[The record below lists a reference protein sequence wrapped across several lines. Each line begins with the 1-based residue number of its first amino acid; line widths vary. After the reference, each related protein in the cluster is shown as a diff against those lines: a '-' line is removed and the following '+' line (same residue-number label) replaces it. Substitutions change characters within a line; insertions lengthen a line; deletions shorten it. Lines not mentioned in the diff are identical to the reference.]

1 MDIFKNLEEFQKKD
15 FNKTAIVEIS
25 NYSHIFPYNFI
36 DNNFVTDSSLN
47 KYFRYYMKKQSS
59 IIHDKRAFEML
70 EQLNNEK
77 ALEQLRTQREKEK
90 ANIFQNI
97 FNKKDK
103 KLEEY
108 EYNNINLKN
117 YIEKLEDKKNSE
129 DQGYNIMYLL
139 MKLLKFRRKKV
150 IKKKKFE
157 KTKSL
162 LEEKRN
168 KYKNKYNELL
178 NNLQEKENNEK
189 SEINIKDN
197 KPNNISQTSFENEIK
212 KNLTSININK
222 INYNKFFD
230 PKEIK
235 NSTTSNILS
244 LSEKRI
250 DNNLNINYNLNKR
263 KSFQIEK
270 SNKLKQIKYSLLN
283 SGKKNKN
290 KSINNKQEI
299 DDNKPKI
306 KLNKLLIVKPN
317 KNYSLSVPKS
327 HKNYFNFQKDEN
339 EKNKHLLK
347 EKINKLKQIKKL
359 NSLNLDNKAMNKMNK
374 TSFGKFDLQLNK
386 KKNQKLLL
394 ALNVKEKE
402 INNRAQELS
411 NLIRTSYKK
420 KEKQNYEKDNNKII
434 NIEKIKSNFSFKENK
449 SEKEEKENNKN
460 KKDNKKIKEKN
471 KKNNTIE
478 YNIKN
483 IMYENKSKYKLAVTN
498 KYIYGNSNS
507 ETDIIDYLKNDLA
520 YELKRQL
527 IKKHSNDL
535 IKINQSEVIN
545 KLNNKFRLKRIN
557 IYRSSSE

>member
-178 NNLQEKENNEK
+178 NNLQEKENIEK

-197 KPNNISQTSFENEIK
+197 KHNNISQTSFENEIK

-290 KSINNKQEI
+290 KSINNYQEI

-339 EKNKHLLK
+339 EKNKNLLK

-359 NSLNLDNKAMNKMNK
+359 NSLNLDNKTMNKMNK

-507 ETDIIDYLKNDLA
+507 ETDIIDNLKNDLA

-545 KLNNKFRLKRIN
+545 KLNNKFRIKRIN
-557 IYRSSSE
+557 IYISSSE

>member
-178 NNLQEKENNEK
+178 NNLQEKENIEK

-197 KPNNISQTSFENEIK
+197 KHNNISQTSFENEIK

-339 EKNKHLLK
+339 EKNKNLLK

-359 NSLNLDNKAMNKMNK
+359 NSLNLDNKTMNKMNK

-507 ETDIIDYLKNDLA
+507 ETDIIDNLKNDLA

-545 KLNNKFRLKRIN
+545 KLNNKFRIKRIN
-557 IYRSSSE
+557 IYISSSE